1 MGAKQSKEELLYQ
14 KVNHGNVEGIKTL
27 RYAGAGLEW
36 VDKEGKTPLILA
48 CMRSDL
54 LKAAKVLIE
63 MGANVNVYRPGS
75 HAGTPLH
82 HAARRG
88 LENTV
93 NLLLCN
99 GANPLLMNDDSQTPL
114 DVARARGHSKVVRA
128 IEKRICLFSG
138 WLREIHGP
146 SILEAFVP
154 QLVSKKIWAVVLPC
168 NSRNPMNPQKFE
180 LAIYPNLQVSH
191 PRTVVALWKAQIE
204 QPNFNQPDPVL
215 IVLDTN
221 KKTRSKFLSA
231 TEGDKQQILSFY
243 NACRGIYQFSH
254 LQHTNFVSP
263 PPAAP
268 PLLPNKLQATNTIY
282 PEDTELTM
290 AINASIQ
297 TAINEGVLL
306 HHGQQQHSDVGTS
319 GWSDNPTSQAPK
331 STQPKTI
338 SQQIHTSQT
347 KTPCASH
354 SSLESVPSAPP
365 FSEDIFYTGYPSI
378 DLSSIDAESKLA
390 KTETREDRG
399 TNSSPS
405 FCVICLD
412 APIEG
417 ACVPCGHMAGCMSC
431 LKEIKAK
438 KGECPVCRTKIEQ
451 IVRLYTV

>member
-14 KVNHGNVEGIKTL
+14 KVNQGNVEGIKTL
-27 RYAGAGLEW
+27 RYGGAGLEW
-36 VDKEGKTPLILA
+36 VDKEGKSPLILA
-48 CMRSDL
+48 CTRSDL
-54 LKAAKVLIE
+54 LQAAKVLIE
-63 MGANVNVYRPGS
+63 MGANVNAYRPGS

-82 HAARRG
+82 HAARKG
-88 LENTV
+88 LEKTI
-93 NLLLCN
+93 NLLLSN
-99 GANPLLMNDDSQTPL
+99 GANPLLMNDDSKTPL

-138 WLREIHGP
+138 WIREIHGP

-215 IVLDTN
+215 IVQDTN
-221 KKTRSKFLSA
+221 KKSRSKFLSA
-231 TEGDKQQILSFY
+231 TEGDKQQMLSFY

-268 PLLPNKLQATNTIY
+268 PLPPNKLQATNTNC

-306 HHGQQQHSDVGTS
+306 HHGRQHAEVGTIES
-319 GWSDNPTSQAPK
+319 PK
-331 STQPKTI
+331 STQPNFTPKAI
-338 SQQIHTSQT
+338 SQQIHTRQT
-347 KTPCASH
+347 KTRCASH

-365 FSEDIFYTGYPSI
+365 FSEDMFYTGSIQYPSI
-378 DLSSIDAESKLA
+378 DLSSIDAESMLV

-412 APIEG
+412 ALIEG

-431 LKEIKAK
+431 LKEIKAE

-451 IVRLYTV
+451 IVKLYTV